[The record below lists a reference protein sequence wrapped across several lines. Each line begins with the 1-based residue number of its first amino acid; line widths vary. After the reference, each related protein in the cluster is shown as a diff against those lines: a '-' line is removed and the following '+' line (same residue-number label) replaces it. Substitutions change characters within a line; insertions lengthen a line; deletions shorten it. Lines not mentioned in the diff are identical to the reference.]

1 MNCWVQSK
9 GLIVP
14 MRSSGI
20 CQRLAYQLG
29 ISLWEGLGS
38 CPRCIRSAFRAAFI
52 AWVLTGLGQVVPFLA
67 QLQTLTRIAAFAL
80 TALWMG
86 HLLAYALK
94 VSITAPRQQIAT
106 NNQGF
111 MSRRDMMPIFA
122 RAFATIAI
130 ATSLPTLALAQ
141 CDQAA
146 ATRCQAAASN
156 CHANCARFFHRE
168 EAIHACHQECYSDY
182 STCRSEAK
190 CS

>member
-1 MNCWVQSK
+1 MRASRVCRQ
-9 GLIVP
+9 LIHQI
-14 MRSSGI
+14 GT
-20 CQRLAYQLG
+20 
-29 ISLWEGLGS
+29 SLWNSLGS

-52 AWVLTGLGQVVPFLA
+52 AWVLMGLGQVIPFLA
-67 QLQTLTRIAAFAL
+67 PLQTLSIIATFAL

-94 VSITAPRQQIAT
+94 VSIAPPRPQMTID
-106 NNQGF
+106 QGA
-111 MSRRDMMPIFA
+111 MSRRDMMPIFV
-122 RAFATIAI
+122 RALATAAI
-130 ATSLPTLALAQ
+130 ATSLPTLAFAQ

-156 CHANCARFFHRE
+156 CRANCARSFHRE
-168 EAIHACHQECYSDY
+168 EAIHACHQECYANH

>member
-1 MNCWVQSK
+1 MRASRVCRQ
-9 GLIVP
+9 LIHQI
-14 MRSSGI
+14 GT
-20 CQRLAYQLG
+20 
-29 ISLWEGLGS
+29 SLWNSLGS

-52 AWVLTGLGQVVPFLA
+52 ALVLMGLGKVIPFLA
-67 QLQTLTRIAAFAL
+67 PLQTLSIIATFAL

-94 VSITAPRQQIAT
+94 VSIAPPPPQMTI
-106 NNQGF
+106 NQGA
-111 MSRRDMMPIFA
+111 MSRRDMMPIFV
-122 RAFATIAI
+122 RALATAAI

-156 CHANCARFFHRE
+156 CRANCARSFHRE
-168 EAIHACHQECYSDY
+168 EAIRACHQECYSNY
-182 STCRSEAK
+182 STCKTEAR